1 MRGAIGKEFVVK
13 QYSYGA
19 VITAYPDMSG
29 VKSSAF
35 QKVKQGAFAKDVEY
49 AQSIVRKKKK
59 KKAYAKK
66 LKKGERVYN
75 AAIKEYM
82 KKHK

>member
-35 QKVKQGAFAKDVEY
+35 QKVKQGAFAKAVE
-49 AQSIVRKKKK
+49 
-59 KKAYAKK
+59 
-66 LKKGERVYN
+66 
-75 AAIKEYM
+75 
-82 KKHK
+82 